1 MDITMERAIY
11 AITEKLLVDVFICKI
26 LSAFFIPKDGWLKA
40 KSAIPECQGSD
51 ELLMF
56 RVELQIPSGG
66 ESKNQFLNAYVLG
79 VCVFMW
85 PRQVKVIL
93 T

>member
-11 AITEKLLVDVFICKI
+11 AIKEKLLVDVLICKI
-26 LSAFFIPKDGWLKA
+26 LGAFFIPKDGWLKA

-56 RVELQIPSGG
+56 RVELQMPSGR
-66 ESKNQFLNAYVLG
+66 ESKNQFLNAYVFG
-79 VCVFMW
+79 VCVFM
-85 PRQVKVIL
+85 
-93 T
+93 